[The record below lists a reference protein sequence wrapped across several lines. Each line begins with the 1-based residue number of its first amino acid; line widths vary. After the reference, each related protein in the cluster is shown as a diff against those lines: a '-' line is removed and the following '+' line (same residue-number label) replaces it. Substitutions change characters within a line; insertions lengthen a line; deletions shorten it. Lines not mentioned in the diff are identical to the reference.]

1 MELCVCVF
9 WGVSLFMAKRN
20 NFHFKRIYRP
30 RLMLIPILLFL
41 ICHFGPLP
49 SATSVILFQPGSFLH
64 SGHLAPRGSL
74 EPPLSTSHNAEEKC
88 LADEIKQWQNNGNA
102 NEFWV
107 PNGQSG
113 EKSRV
118 EKG

>member
-1 MELCVCVF
+1 VCVF

-49 SATSVILFQPGSFLH
+49 SATSVMTKKL
-64 SGHLAPRGSL
+64 
-74 EPPLSTSHNAEEKC
+74 KM
-88 LADEIKQWQNNGNA
+88 
-102 NEFWV
+102 V
-107 PNGQSG
+107 PNTLT
-113 EKSRV
+113 V
-118 EKG
+118 ERLIFISHRKVHFKLNKFIVFL